1 MTHTLKFALILLGCI
16 LASTSVAVADW
27 TPNSYEI
34 DSESLLPPVLEW
46 KGRSRNLIVSEENPW
61 RTHVEESD
69 FQTTPTYR
77 QTFDWIARLV
87 AASPRLE
94 MVSIGRSWEGRELWM
109 VIASAEGASTPE
121 QLEAAGK
128 PKLLAQA
135 GIHSGEIDG
144 KDAGMI
150 FLRELAFGR
159 YQELLD
165 HASLLFVPILN
176 VDGHERVSAL
186 GRVNQ
191 RGPQV
196 TGWRTNARNL
206 NLNRDYAKLDTPEI
220 RAMVAAIRAWQPDL
234 YMDLHVTDGLDK
246 QPDVTWSFS
255 GTHAYSP
262 GISAWLESPFSSRL
276 WQDLLDM
283 GHIPG
288 PHIFV
293 LDRRDMGKGVLHWEG
308 GPRYSDGYGSA
319 RHQPTVLV
327 ENHSL
332 KPYQQR
338 VLGMTVLLAST
349 MGTLGEHGQELAQ
362 AVVEDSSSRPEK
374 LTLGWGPTNRPETKT
389 HRFLGIEAHLSPS
402 DISGENQIEWTG
414 KKIEIEVPKYL
425 STRSLGEAVMP
436 GAYWVPAAWSN
447 IIALLG
453 DHGVEMEVIDESRR
467 VEVEM
472 YRLAEPEYDPEPF
485 EGRFRVK
492 ADSTVERRFEEF
504 PPGSVRIPTNQ
515 PLGILAA
522 LLLEPDSPDSF
533 LQWGFFTSIFQ
544 RTEYAESY
552 VLEPL
557 AREMIRQN
565 PGLET
570 EFQLQL
576 ESDEEFASCPSQRL
590 EWFYSRSP
598 LLDQRWRLYP
608 VGREMPQ

>member
-1 MTHTLKFALILLGCI
+1 MTHTLKFALVFLGCI
-16 LASTSVAVADW
+16 LASTPVAVADW

-34 DSESLLPPVLEW
+34 DPESLLPPVLEW
-46 KGRSRNLIVSEENPW
+46 KGRSRNLIVSEEDPW
-61 RTHVEESD
+61 RTPVEESD

-262 GISAWLESPFSSRL
+262 GISAWLESPFSSTL

-293 LDRRDMGKGVLHWEG
+293 IDRRDMGKGVLHWEG

-374 LTLGWGPTNRPETKT
+374 LTLGWGPTNRPDTKT
-389 HRFLGIEAHLSPS
+389 HRFLGIEAHLSLS
-402 DISGENQIEWTG
+402 DISGEDQIEWTG

-425 STRSLGEAVMP
+425 STRALVEAVMP
-436 GAYWVPAAWSN
+436 GAYWVPVAWSN

-453 DHGVEMEVIDESRR
+453 DHGVEMEVFDESRW

-472 YRLAEPEYDPEPF
+472 YRFAEPEYDPEPF

-504 PPGSVRIPTNQ
+504 PPGSVRNPDQPTTRHPRRSSSRARQ
-515 PLGILAA
+515 P
-522 LLLEPDSPDSF
+522 
-533 LQWGFFTSIFQ
+533 
-544 RTEYAESY
+544 
-552 VLEPL
+552 
-557 AREMIRQN
+557 
-565 PGLET
+565 
-570 EFQLQL
+570 
-576 ESDEEFASCPSQRL
+576 
-590 EWFYSRSP
+590 
-598 LLDQRWRLYP
+598 
-608 VGREMPQ
+608 